1 MVRAL
6 ITSKGKAEQQKGLL
20 LVRQLSSDAALELL
34 QLCIQTSNNEFIR
47 SCAIIA
53 IGQLPLSD
61 PAIRSS
67 AVDVMVSIL
76 ATDEDYSVRAAA
88 AAGMSYVTGVPEE
101 VLSVLCE
108 ALLRAL
114 IEDSEWQVHCSCI
127 TSLGNLKQERA
138 LPILRQWLSAE
149 NELAVQAAVGAMGD
163 IGNPSVVPDLLELLG
178 RTDMMTRQ
186 RLAQA
191 LGQISR
197 AKEEPAVIDALRT
210 LSKDQSY
217 VVRQAAS
224 GALADFGCAEVAR
237 AGTKSEN
244 ELFNIEVARLLEGEE
259 GKDAGA
265 SASEALRRRLERSFD
280 KECARNVHGWN
291 AAAPDKGVHN
301 KLESAVTGRVTEE
314 EKGAPQ
320 ESGNMLEAS
329 EAEFESL
336 VNDLKHGDSLAQ
348 TMASIRLRRFDGVR
362 VAKAVLK
369 TSALSP
375 SQSSV
380 RLRSLCVGLLARGG
394 EVDKIIEVLLDD
406 PDQNVRSACCDALT
420 HVGGG
425 AKAITACIA
434 TFKSDSHWLVRV
446 SAAITLGSI
455 GKESADAETELIESL
470 KPGGVK
476 DLESPQD
483 SVIRRHAVTALGFL
497 GSTRA
502 LPAIADLLRSEEADS
517 AIRLRVAGALRGI
530 HCSESATLVRS
541 LIDDGDDEVSQ
552 MAQGTLD
559 ALAQYGFS

>member
-1 MVRAL
+1 M
-6 ITSKGKAEQQKGLL
+6 
-20 LVRQLSSDAALELL
+20 RQLSPDKALELL
-34 QLCIQTSNNEFIR
+34 QLSVQTSNNEFIR

-53 IGQLPLSD
+53 IGQLPFSD
-61 PAIRSS
+61 PAICSS
-67 AVDVMVSIL
+67 AVDVMVSAL

-88 AAGMSYVTGVPEE
+88 AAGISYVTGVPEE
-101 VLSVLCE
+101 VLSLLCE

-138 LPILRQWLSAE
+138 LPILRQWLFAE
-149 NELAVQAAVGAMGD
+149 NELAVQAAVGALGD
-163 IGNPSVVPDLLELLG
+163 IGNPSVVPDLLKLLG

-191 LGQISR
+191 LGQISS

-224 GALADFGCAEVAR
+224 GALTAFGCGEVAK
-237 AGTKSEN
+237 AETKSEG
-244 ELFNIEVARLLEGEE
+244 ELMDIEVARLIEGEE

-280 KECARNVHGWN
+280 KECAPDGHGWN
-291 AAAPDKGVHN
+291 AATPEEGVQN
-301 KLESAVTGRVTEE
+301 TLESATKGMIPE
-314 EKGAPQ
+314 EKRGVSQ
-320 ESGNMLEAS
+320 ESGDVSSAS
-329 EAEFESL
+329 EAEFGSL
-336 VNDLKHGDSLAQ
+336 VDDLKHGDSLAQ
-348 TMASIRLRRFDGVR
+348 TMASIRLRKFDGVR

-369 TSALSP
+369 TSALAP

-394 EVDKIIEVLLDD
+394 EVDKIIEVLMND
-406 PDQNVRSACCDALT
+406 PDQNVRSACCDALA
-420 HVGGG
+420 HVGGCE
-425 AKAITACIA
+425 KAITACIKK
-434 TFKSDSHWLVRV
+434 FKSDSHWLVRI

-455 GKESADAETELIESL
+455 GKESAEAEKELIESL

-476 DLESPQD
+476 DLDSPQD
-483 SVIRRHAVTALGFL
+483 SIIRRHAVTALGFL
-497 GSTRA
+497 GSTHA

-530 HCSESATLVRS
+530 RCSESAALARS

-552 MAQGTLD
+552 MVQGTLD
-559 ALAQYGFS
+559 ALAQHGFR